1 MNPHEVKQKEIANAN
16 PTCVHINI
24 LVYGQNLIN
33 PGSIKLK
40 YQNSASSQ
48 CKNTAQSVWMIIKH
62 ALVASHWKSIASNLL
77 SHLPTHP
84 NNQLHCFPIVKPQQ
98 KLQNYLAMIEA
109 EADYIRNWRE
119 IISDEELVDESIVIT
134 KGQRVQIGSN
144 KKLISTGETLKKPLC
159 QKQSLSRCQFSHS
172 FSQSFSQSWSERMTT
187 GSVHPDMCNA
197 PWCTFSAS
205 CASSW
210 TSIFGTP
217 WMHAGAAEV
226 NESVLVLGLDFDSH
240 HMQRLIC

>member
-48 CKNTAQSVWMIIKH
+48 CKNNAQSVWMIIKH

-119 IISDEELVDESIVIT
+119 IISNIRWRAGRWKYCVINQQLIT

-159 QKQSLSRCQFSHS
+159 QKPSLSRCQ
-172 FSQSFSQSWSERMTT
+172 FSQSWSERMTT

-210 TSIFGTP
+210 TSIFGIP
-217 WMHAGAAEV
+217 WMHAGI
-226 NESVLVLGLDFDSH
+226 ESV
-240 HMQRLIC
+240 